1 MADQKNESLH
11 KLWAVIRREYL
22 ERVRTKWFI
31 IGTVLGPLL
40 LGLVVVLPVLV
51 TRHDERQ
58 TANRVEII
66 DATGTGLGRYV
77 AQSIGAADGAERQ
90 GTTIADVQT
99 VAPGALADAR
109 TNATRDVTERL
120 ATGFLVLDSTT
131 LHGDSVYY
139 AGRRADSRGELT
151 RIGDGV
157 RAGLI
162 ALELQ
167 HRGIAASA
175 VDSVITIPAP
185 ALRTETIN
193 DAGRSSASVAKS
205 LLAGIVA
212 FFLYMSIVLYGQSM
226 LSGVIEEK
234 MSRVA
239 EIVISSVSP
248 DILLA
253 GKVIGVTAV
262 GLTQQVIWVV
272 GSVLMVAARGYLFPG
287 ATKAAA
293 AASGGLSSG
302 AFLDAAIAIPWS
314 WIIAVLLFFVLGF
327 LFYGAL
333 YAAVGATVGSE
344 QDARQAAQ
352 PVVLLLVLTAVFIS
366 PVLQNPGSK
375 LARTMSLLPFSSPII
390 MPLRMATV
398 DVSPWEVAASIGILI
413 LGCAAAIWLAAR
425 IYRVGLLMYGKRPS
439 LGELRR
445 WIASA

>member
-1 MADQKNESLH
+1 MADRKNESLH

-99 VAPGALADAR
+99 VAPGALAAAR

-120 ATGFLVLDSTT
+120 ATGFVVLDSTT

-139 AGRRADSRGELT
+139 AGRRADSQSELT

-167 HRGIAASA
+167 RRGVATSA
-175 VDSVITIPAP
+175 VDSVIAIPAP
-185 ALRTETIN
+185 ELRTETIN
-193 DAGRSSASVAKS
+193 DAGRSTASLAKS

-262 GLTQQVIWVV
+262 GLTQQVIWVL

-398 DVSPWEVAASIGILI
+398 DVSPWEVAASIGILV

>member
-1 MADQKNESLH
+1 VPPGSL
-11 KLWAVIRREYL
+11 
-22 ERVRTKWFI
+22 
-31 IGTVLGPLL
+31 
-40 LGLVVVLPVLV
+40 
-51 TRHDERQ
+51 
-58 TANRVEII
+58 
-66 DATGTGLGRYV
+66 
-77 AQSIGAADGAERQ
+77 
-90 GTTIADVQT
+90 
-99 VAPGALADAR
+99 AR
-109 TNATRDVTERL
+109 ARANATRDVTERL
-120 ATGFLVLDSTT
+120 ATGFVVLDSTT
-131 LHGDSVYY
+131 LRGDSVYY
-139 AGRRADSRGELT
+139 AGRRADSRSELT

-167 HRGIAASA
+167 RRGVAAA
-175 VDSVITIPAP
+175 AIDSVIATPAP

-193 DAGRSSASVAKS
+193 DAGRSSASLAKS

-212 FFLYMSIVLYGQSM
+212 FFLYASIILYGQSM

-262 GLTQQVIWVV
+262 GLTQQIIWVV
-272 GSVLMVAARGYLFPG
+272 GSMLMVAARGYLFPG
-287 ATKAAA
+287 VSSAAA
-293 AASGGLSSG
+293 AANGGLNSG
-302 AFLDAAIAIPWS
+302 AFIDAAIALPWS
-314 WIIAVLLFFVLGF
+314 WVVAVLLFFVLGF

-366 PVLQNPGSK
+366 PILQNPGSK

-398 DVSPWEVAASIGILI
+398 DVPPLEVAASIVILA
-413 LGCAAAIWLAAR
+413 LGCAGAIWLAAR

-439 LGELRR
+439 LVELRR
-445 WIASA
+445 WIAAG